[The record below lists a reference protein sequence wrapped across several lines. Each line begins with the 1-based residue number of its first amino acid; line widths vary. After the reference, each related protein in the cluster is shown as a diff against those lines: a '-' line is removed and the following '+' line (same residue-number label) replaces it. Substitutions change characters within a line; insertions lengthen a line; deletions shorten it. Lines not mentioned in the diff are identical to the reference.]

1 MKNLEEKILEISAK
15 LGNEV
20 HLKAIRNTFIS
31 MLPIMIFGGIFAV
44 IGAAPATEN
53 ATGFMKAWAD
63 FVSANSAVFSWV
75 SVLGLGFTSLY
86 IALGITYNLCKEYKV
101 DPLIPLF
108 ICIFGIWNIFNRF
121 KLFRWK
127 RNYCRY
133 FCRDFHCRN
142 ISYFKTEKFRKNQIA
157 R

>member
-63 FVSANSAVFSWV
+63 FVSANSAIFSWV

-101 DPLIPLF
+101 DPLIPLL
-108 ICIFGIWNIFNRF
+108 NM
-121 KLFRWK
+121 
-127 RNYCRY
+127 
-133 FCRDFHCRN
+133 
-142 ISYFKTEKFRKNQIA
+142 
-157 R
+157 

>member
-53 ATGFMKAWAD
+53 ATGFM
-63 FVSANSAVFSWV
+63 
-75 SVLGLGFTSLY
+75 
-86 IALGITYNLCKEYKV
+86 
-101 DPLIPLF
+101 
-108 ICIFGIWNIFNRF
+108 
-121 KLFRWK
+121 
-127 RNYCRY
+127 
-133 FCRDFHCRN
+133 
-142 ISYFKTEKFRKNQIA
+142 
-157 R
+157 